1 MTLIVSIRMEE
12 FAWRSSGCRRNAMR
26 NLSINRSP
34 ILYVAWAALLAL
46 AACVS
51 SIPSNFHY
59 ETSVRGERGLEGTF
73 QRQALVTELLDAF
86 EQALPEADISLRK
99 WGLKYFSK
107 DWVRYQVILEADI
120 KDDGADVKCR
130 EVSTETPVGAPT
142 LKELLANDGME
153 LQAEL
158 TKLIS
163 ACVDQVKD
171 FP

>member
-73 QRQALVTELLDAF
+73 QRQALVTELLD
-86 EQALPEADISLRK
+86 K

-163 ACVDQVKD
+163 VCVDQVKD